1 MHREVSVMCQ
11 RSANVPI
18 KTLYFLNK
26 FSNAL
31 PDPVGDLGTHL
42 IAFKIL
48 KIQNDYPKM
57 DFTASIII
65 NEPSTHTEDFITVLP
80 NKEEKTTSNSENTC
94 LKYRF
99 VISFCIGTVV
109 LTGGTIG
116 NGLATYTLWPSRM
129 KNSTN
134 FLLITLAFFD
144 TCVLVVWY
152 ANTSILALCS
162 YVKLFSDGTGSCDY
176 HLRWVNPYFWAYLW
190 NLGVVAHLAGTWN
203 VVLVTFFRLVQLEIN
218 YDSNK

>member
-1 MHREVSVMCQ
+1 MR
-11 RSANVPI
+11 R
-18 KTLYFLNK
+18 
-26 FSNAL
+26 
-31 PDPVGDLGTHL
+31 
-42 IAFKIL
+42 L

-65 NEPSTHTEDFITVLP
+65 NETSTRTEDFITVLP

-99 VISFCIGTVV
+99 VISFCIGTFV
-109 LTGGTIG
+109 LIGGTIG
-116 NGLATYTLWPSRM
+116 NGLATYTLWPSRK

-152 ANTSILALCS
+152 ANTGYITRSLGRSLLSNAMYVECADDQGYFFFTVLVAYAL
-162 YVKLFSDGTGSCDY
+162 G
-176 HLRWVNPYFWAYLW
+176 PYFLYIFTCQVMISSGF
-190 NLGVVAHLAGTWN
+190 N
-203 VVLVTFFRLVQLEIN
+203 EIIW
-218 YDSNK
+218 